1 MGRRRAIDAILLR
14 WIAERKE
21 ILWGVVSQLDVKTE
35 VTGIGTFQE
44 PPILMANPGVF
55 TADTR
60 LG

>member
-1 MGRRRAIDAILLR
+1 M
-14 WIAERKE
+14 AERKE

-44 PPILMANPGVF
+44 SPILMANPGVF
-55 TADTR
+55 SADTR